1 MYRKQFLLLSFDV
14 EEFDMP
20 LEYGQYISEEEQL
33 QRGHEGLKA
42 LMDMVNEPF
51 FEATFFTTANFAQ
64 HFPDSIR
71 DIGRRHEIGSHTFYH
86 SKFQTEDLL
95 ASKKKLEEITSKPVL
110 GLRMPRMRKVE
121 MKDVKQAG
129 YCYDS
134 SINPSFV
141 PGRYNNLHL
150 PRTSFSENEVLRFPV
165 SVSPVL
171 RLPLFWLSFKNFPY
185 SFYLGLV
192 KQALKKDGYVCLYF
206 HPWEFI
212 NLDGYKIPAYTKR
225 FAGEKLQERFVKLI
239 RDLKPH
245 GEFVSMGKYID
256 QMFHSKMQTV

>member
-1 MYRKQFLLLSFDV
+1 MSRKQFLLLSFDV

-20 LEYGQYISEEEQL
+20 LEYGQNISEVEQL
-33 QRGHEGLKA
+33 QRGFEGLNA
-42 LMDMVNEPF
+42 LMNIVNEPF
-51 FEATFFTTANFAQ
+51 IEATFFTTANFAQ
-64 HFPDSIR
+64 HFPGAIKAISNK
-71 DIGRRHEIGSHTFYH
+71 HEIASHTFYH
-86 SKFQTEDLL
+86 SQFHTEDLL
-95 ASKKKLEEITSKPVL
+95 TSKKKLEEITSKPVN

-121 MKDVKQAG
+121 MKDVKAAG
-129 YCYDS
+129 YLYDS

-150 PRTSFSENEVLRFPV
+150 PRRTFYENEVLRFPV
-165 SVSPVL
+165 SVSPTL

-212 NLDGYKIPAYTKR
+212 NLDDYKIPGYTKR
-225 FAGEKLQERFVKLI
+225 MAGKSLQERLAKFI
-239 RDLKPH
+239 RDLKLQ
-245 GEFVSMGKYID
+245 GEFISMQKYIE
-256 QMFHSKMQTV
+256 QTFK